1 MVHKPLAWALV
12 AWVLLLA
19 GCKTLTRDTG
29 PRLALVIGNADYENA
44 TPLANP
50 GNDARDMCKALKNLD
65 FDATCLFNLRDREA
79 MDAAVK
85 AYADKLDGRSAGVVY
100 YSGHGVQA
108 GGANFLIPIAAQL
121 QPRSDPTRV
130 LYGVQDMYA
139 RLRQKSPRFQL
150 VILDACRAELLNP
163 RAPAA
168 AARNPGT
175 RSALIRTLEAVP
187 GATNGLQAIQDA
199 PPGTIVFFATASRDT
214 AFDGEGRNGP
224 LTKHILEH
232 IETKGITVEDFIK
245 KVTAGVERETARDY
259 KKRQV
264 PFTYGSFA
272 GNFCLARCPHVVLP
286 PLN

>member
-1 MVHKPLAWALV
+1 MDGRPWAWALV
-12 AWVLLLA
+12 AWLLLLA
-19 GCKTLTRDTG
+19 GCRTPIDDGTR
-29 PRLALVIGNADYENA
+29 RVALVIGNADYEIA

-50 GNDARDMCKALKNLD
+50 GNDARDMCAALKKLG
-65 FDATCLFNLRDREA
+65 FDAACLFNLRDREA

-121 QPRSDPTRV
+121 QLRSDPTRV

-224 LTKHILEH
+224 LTKHILAH
-232 IETKGITVEDFIK
+232 IGTRGIAVEQFLK
-245 KVTAGVERETARDY
+245 NVTQGVELETQREYRR
-259 KKRQV
+259 RQT
-264 PFTYGSFA
+264 PFTYGSFS
-272 GNFCLARCPHVVLP
+272 GRFCLAGCAEVDVP
-286 PLN
+286 PIQ